1 MNSFTLY
8 DLSVLANAVE
18 QQRNK
23 VTQEYEDKM
32 KGLDRISDKIRNQ
45 IDALNDKKRAELSER
60 DFFNEM

>member
-18 QQRNK
+18 QQRKK
-23 VTQEYEDKM
+23 VIQEYEDKM
-32 KGLDRISDKIRNQ
+32 KGLDRISVKIRNQ
-45 IDALNDKKRAELSER
+45 IDALNDKKCAELSER